1 MSRYFLLRKISLCF
15 SQQFK
20 CVCNSRAKFAE
31 SFHQMSNLSKGNQ
44 TFSLNMLVYEIQSF
58 ETRVHSLNPAKS
70 VVAAVVVSWRRTVW
84 PAFLPSQGLLHL
96 RTYFLPSSLSRSTS
110 YVGFHGWNVARKE
123 SIYYVWLQ
131 DVINNSDHQ
140 AVLRLSN
147 LVEGIYKFKLT
158 VADGKG
164 LKGNDDVILT
174 VKEGALPNQ
183 FVNAWWLT
191 FYSATSV
198 CLFSILF

>member
-58 ETRVHSLNPAKS
+58 ETRAHSLNPAKS
-70 VVAAVVVSWRRTVW
+70 VVTAVVVSWRRTVW
-84 PAFLPSQGLLHL
+84 PAFLPKAYCTCALISFLL
-96 RTYFLPSSLSRSTS
+96 LSRSTS
-110 YVGFHGWNVARKE
+110 YVGFHGWNVTRKE
-123 SIYYVWLQ
+123 SIHYVWLQ

-191 FYSATSV
+191 FYRATSV
-198 CLFSILF
+198 CIFSILF

>member
-1 MSRYFLLRKISLCF
+1 M
-15 SQQFK
+15 
-20 CVCNSRAKFAE
+20 A
-31 SFHQMSNLSKGNQ
+31 G
-44 TFSLNMLVYEIQSF
+44 
-58 ETRVHSLNPAKS
+58 
-70 VVAAVVVSWRRTVW
+70 
-84 PAFLPSQGLLHL
+84 LPSQGLLHL

-174 VKEGALPNQ
+174 VKEGALRNQ

-198 CLFSILF
+198 LNAFSRVLTEMICVTIRSSPSWSFPFFLLP